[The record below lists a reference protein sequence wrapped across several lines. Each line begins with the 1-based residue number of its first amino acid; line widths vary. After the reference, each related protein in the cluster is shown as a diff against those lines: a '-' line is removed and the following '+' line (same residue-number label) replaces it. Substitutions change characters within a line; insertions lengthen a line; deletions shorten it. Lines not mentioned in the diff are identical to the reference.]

1 MRRRMEERAEK
12 ESKEGAKQV
21 TIWRDI
27 QGTQREGRKAV
38 RYTALETICRSLG
51 LGSQFAL
58 VDSD

>member
-1 MRRRMEERAEK
+1 MEERAEK
-12 ESKEGAKQV
+12 EAKEGAKQV

-51 LGSQFAL
+51 LGSRFAL